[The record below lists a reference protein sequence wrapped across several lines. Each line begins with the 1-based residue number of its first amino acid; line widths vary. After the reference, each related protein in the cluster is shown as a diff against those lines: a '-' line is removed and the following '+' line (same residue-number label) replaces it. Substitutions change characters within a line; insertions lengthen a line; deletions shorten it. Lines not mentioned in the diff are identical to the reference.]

1 MPADIKAILT
11 NEKTEA
17 QRLVIQAVAEAI
29 AEMPQP
35 LGFAF
40 SVWDHEGYL
49 TYVDPWPY
57 APNQVPG
64 MVKANIQDFFLME
77 ESE

>member
-1 MPADIKAILT
+1 MTADIKAILT

-17 QRLVIQAVAEAI
+17 QRAIIESVAEVLAD
-29 AEMPQP
+29 MPNP
-35 LGFAF
+35 MGFAF

-49 TYVDPWPY
+49 TYCEPWPY
-57 APNQVPG
+57 NPNQVPG
-64 MVKANIQDFFLME
+64 MVKANLQDFLME